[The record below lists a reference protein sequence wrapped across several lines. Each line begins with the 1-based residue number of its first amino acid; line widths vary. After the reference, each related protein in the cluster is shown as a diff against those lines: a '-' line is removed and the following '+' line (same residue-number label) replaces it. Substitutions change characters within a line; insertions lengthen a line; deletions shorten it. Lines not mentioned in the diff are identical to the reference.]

1 MQILK
6 ILKILADT
14 KDNQIAYLKDLG
26 NLNFTDELA
35 LEFDYTYQVFKWKFE
50 ESYVAPLHKIKV
62 LGNLDCINS
71 IFEEMSNSSDNSI
84 WNNSSLDNQEWNT
97 IRKIALETL
106 PLILNF

>member
-50 ESYVAPLHKIKV
+50 ESYVAP
-62 LGNLDCINS
+62 
-71 IFEEMSNSSDNSI
+71 F
-84 WNNSSLDNQEWNT
+84 T
-97 IRKIALETL
+97 
-106 PLILNF
+106 